1 MNLVPVEYNNQRIL
15 TTKQLAEIYET
26 KANNIQQ
33 NYKRNLDKFKENIH
47 YYNLNGDNLKLFK
60 RDLEQNRLTESQ
72 LVSKNT
78 KNLILWTERG
88 VSRHCKLLD
97 TDKAWEMF
105 DILEDTYFRVKDVV
119 QKQVTTNPLDALKL
133 IVETLENNNQRFDKI
148 ENKLNDLENNQ
159 LISADQFKELKQAVY
174 KKVHSISEQSHVQQG
189 LYKKLY
195 KSLNK
200 HLNVSTSRAI
210 FAVDYNE
217 AIRFINDWKEGA
229 TNDSNN

>member
-26 KANNIQQ
+26 KENNIL
-33 NYKRNLDKFKENIH
+33 NNFKRNSDKFNENIH
-47 YYNLNGDNLKLFK
+47 FYELKGNQLKEFLHITQS
-60 RDLEQNRLTESQ
+60 DLQISNKTR
-72 LVSKNT
+72 K
-78 KNLILWTERG
+78 LILWTERG

-105 DILEDTYFRVKDVV
+105 DVLEDTYFRVKDVV

-148 ENKLNDLENNQ
+148 ENKLNDLANNQ

-195 KSLNK
+195 KSLNE

>member
-26 KANNIQQ
+26 KVTNIKT
-33 NYKRNLDKFKENIH
+33 NYSRNKDKFTEGVHYFGLKGEDLKEFLRVTQSNS
-47 YYNLNGDNLKLFK
+47 
-60 RDLEQNRLTESQ
+60 QNSNKIRS
-72 LVSKNT
+72 
-78 KNLILWTERG
+78 LILWTERG

-119 QKQVTTNPLDALKL
+119 QKQVTTNPLEALKL
-133 IVETLENNNQRFDKI
+133 IVETLENNNQRFNKI
-148 ENKLNDLENNQ
+148 ENKLNDLENSQ

-174 KKVHSISEQSHVQQG
+174 KKVHSISEQSHIQQG

-195 KSLNK
+195 KSLNE

-217 AIRFINDWKEGA
+217 AIRFINDWKEGV